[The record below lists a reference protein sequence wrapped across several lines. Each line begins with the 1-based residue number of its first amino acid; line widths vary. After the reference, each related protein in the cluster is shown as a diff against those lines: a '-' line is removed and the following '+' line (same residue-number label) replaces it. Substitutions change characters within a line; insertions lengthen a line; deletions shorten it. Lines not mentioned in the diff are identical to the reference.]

1 MNEFMKKQCP
11 DWANETN
18 LEFDLMIG
26 NDSDSA
32 LSCNLLEDIT
42 NGNWKVNYF
51 YDFENFY
58 RHDKTNLPVVGVD
71 MAFSKNVRCF
81 DNHVTKQYP
90 YSPYNKVMINPNM
103 FYDISA
109 DKNYYKKYPFS
120 TLILV
125 MAYYD
130 IPLPKSDIGKDIILA
145 VDSSF
150 KGHYT
155 SKKHFKDIHT
165 EWLERM
171 GFIGLIDRL
180 NMNPIDY
187 YYNIQKQFGLNEP
200 INITDKGLLSSRI
213 DFEGLQP
220 YLNWKIGLPE
230 KKFKL
235 IKECQRE
242 GHYLG
247 KKQIPDREK
256 LISLAYT
263 AKDYV
268 SYTHIDLD

>member
-1 MNEFMKKQCP
+1 MNEYMKKQCP
-11 DWANETN
+11 SWTKETN
-18 LEFDLMIG
+18 LEYDLMLG
-26 NDSDSA
+26 DDVDSA

-51 YDFENFY
+51 YDFKNFY
-58 RHDKTNLPVVGVD
+58 RHNKTNLPVVGVD

-81 DNHVTKQYP
+81 DNHVTKLYP
-90 YSPYNKVMINPNM
+90 HSPYNKAMINPNL
-103 FYDISA
+103 FYNISA

-130 IPLPKSDIGKDIILA
+130 IPLPDSNIGKDIILA

-155 SKKHFKDIHT
+155 DKKHFKDIHT
-165 EWLERM
+165 EWLDRM
-171 GFIGLIDRL
+171 GYGALIDRL
-180 NMNPIDY
+180 NKNPIDY
-187 YYNIQKQFGLNEP
+187 YYNLQKQFVLNEP
-200 INITDKGLLSSRI
+200 IHIIDGLLSCRI

-247 KKQIPDREK
+247 KKDIPARDK

-263 AKDYV
+263 AKNYV
-268 SYTHIDLD
+268 SYTTN